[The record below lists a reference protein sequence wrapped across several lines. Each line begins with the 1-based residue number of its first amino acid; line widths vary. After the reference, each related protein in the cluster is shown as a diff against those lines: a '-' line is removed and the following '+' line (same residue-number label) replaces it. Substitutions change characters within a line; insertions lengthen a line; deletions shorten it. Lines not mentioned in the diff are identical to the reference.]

1 MRTAGKLLLTAT
13 PALAVGYVLLTGY
26 ILNRVRPVPITQF
39 PGHTRARLPLPEPAT
54 G

>member
-13 PALAVGYVLLTGY
+13 PALAVGYVLLAGY

-39 PGHTRARLPLPEPAT
+39 PGPIDAPERLPEPAT